1 MQNVRLIY
9 MLILPPNLIFSR
21 YDVEFNFDNVNKGT
35 LSHGEDEDY
44 HFDVK
49 PGNYLVQFVSEE
61 SSSVKGETT
70 LKVSGDVNVS
80 YRISCYSDEIS
91 VDVEYTEN
99 IGEIGENEIM
109 MDSAM
114 TDYRYENYKDVE
126 EKLKKLGF
134 TNIKTNILYDIE
146 FGLTDEEIGRAH
158 V

>member
-1 MQNVRLIY
+1 M
-9 MLILPPNLIFSR
+9 IFSR

-126 EKLKKLGF
+126 E
-134 TNIKTNILYDIE
+134 N
-146 FGLTDEEIGRAH
+146 
-158 V
+158 